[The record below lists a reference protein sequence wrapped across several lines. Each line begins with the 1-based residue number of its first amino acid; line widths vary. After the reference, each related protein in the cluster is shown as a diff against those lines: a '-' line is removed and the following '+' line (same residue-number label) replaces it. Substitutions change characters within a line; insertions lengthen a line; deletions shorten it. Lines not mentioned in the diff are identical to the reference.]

1 MPRDN
6 LGVYSLPAAA
16 GNPVISGSLIASSW
30 ANQTMDDIA
39 KALTDSLDRN
49 GRGGM
54 NVPLNFADGTAALP
68 GITWASEESTGFYR
82 FGLGDMRVSVLGTD
96 SFKWDSTGSYFWD
109 GAGWVQVG
117 TGGGGGGDL
126 PDGTTN
132 YQTLVWNNGT
142 GAWSATSLLETNFT
156 SSTVTTTGTMIAAQ
170 FNEGGTVLA
179 AKYLGI
185 SDRAAD
191 SDLLNGQAGSYY
203 LAYGNFTGTIPDSAL
218 AGPYSIDITGN
229 ATTATDADT
238 VDGTH
243 IVIGDNTPADPNT
256 LYFVI

>member
-16 GNPVISGSLIASSW
+16 GNPVIQGSLIASSW

-39 KALTDSLDRN
+39 NALTDSLDRN

-82 FGLGDMRVSVLGTD
+82 FGLGDMRVSILGSDT
-96 SFKWDSTGSYFWD
+96 FKWDTTGSYFWD
-109 GAGWVQVG
+109 GAGWVEVG
-117 TGGGGGGDL
+117 TGGGAGGDL

-142 GAWSATSLLETNFT
+142 SAWNATSLLLTDFTN
-156 SSTVTTTGTMIAAQ
+156 SIVSTTGTMTAVE
-170 FNEGGTVLA
+170 FNENGTVLA

-185 SDRAAD
+185 SDRAVD
-191 SDLLNGQAGSYY
+191 SDLLDSLDGSYY
-203 LAYGNFTGTIPDSAL
+203 LAYTNFTGTIPDTAL
-218 AGPYSIDITGN
+218 GGPYSIDITGN
-229 ATTATDADT
+229 ATTATDADM
-238 VDGTH
+238 VDGWN
-243 IVIGDNTPADPNT
+243 VVVGDPSPQDPNT